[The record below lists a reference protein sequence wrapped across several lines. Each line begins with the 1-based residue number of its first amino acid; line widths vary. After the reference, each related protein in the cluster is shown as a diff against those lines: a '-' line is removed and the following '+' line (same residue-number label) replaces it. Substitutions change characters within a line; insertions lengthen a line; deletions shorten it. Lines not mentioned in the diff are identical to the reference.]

1 MSKNIS
7 DLCWIPK
14 CHSKLSFCLKLNF
27 VLGFCGILK
36 ILEFHL
42 DIRELLYDKHCR
54 LESSILSDDRRNV
67 LRTNREEL
75 CRLIQLKEIS
85 LLDRLIQEKV
95 ISVEDKEIIEVSFI
109 IILNVMYNVIEGI
122 PQDKSST
129 TDL

>member
-1 MSKNIS
+1 M
-7 DLCWIPK
+7 
-14 CHSKLSFCLKLNF
+14 
-27 VLGFCGILK
+27 
-36 ILEFHL
+36 
-42 DIRELLYDKHCR
+42 DIRDLLYNKHCR

-75 CRLIQLKEIS
+75 CRLIQLKENS
-85 LLDRLIQEKV
+85 LLDRLIEKGV
-95 ISVEDKEIIEVSFI
+95 IIQEDKETIEVSFI

>member
-1 MSKNIS
+1 M
-7 DLCWIPK
+7 
-14 CHSKLSFCLKLNF
+14 
-27 VLGFCGILK
+27 
-36 ILEFHL
+36 
-42 DIRELLYDKHCR
+42 
-54 LESSILSDDRRNV
+54 ESSLLSEDRRNV
-67 LRTNREEL
+67 LRTNGEKL

-109 IILNVMYNVIEGI
+109 IILNIMYNVIEGI